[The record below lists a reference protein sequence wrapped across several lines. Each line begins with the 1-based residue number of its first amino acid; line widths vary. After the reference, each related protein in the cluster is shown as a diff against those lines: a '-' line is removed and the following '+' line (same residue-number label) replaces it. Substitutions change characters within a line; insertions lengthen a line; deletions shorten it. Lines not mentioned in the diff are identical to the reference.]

1 NRNVYERNK
10 PNFEL
15 KESLKRSLISS
26 AGKLH
31 SITRIVQSEYG
42 NLKEDLRLLIL
53 TDYIKKE
60 ALNQVG
66 KDKINHISLVSIF
79 EELRSN
85 TNLNIGCLSGSLV
98 ILPIHILPYMEDLGI
113 DKSKYSTSQINDT
126 SYVQLIFKGNNRQKI
141 SIISRLFEQGH
152 LQVLIGT
159 QALLGEGWDS
169 PCINSLILASYV
181 GSFMLSN
188 QMRGR
193 AIRSYQNNPNKT
205 ANIWHLVTLEPAY
218 IFEDNEIKKLLARLQ
233 EDGNQIDSYDF
244 KTLSRRFDCFLGPN
258 YETQE
263 IESGINRISIIKPP
277 FTKNQIE
284 KINEQMLLRSNQREE
299 MSKSWKEVLEYSAK
313 TITESQIPKV
323 CRVPAFTYFN
333 FLALITACF
342 IETLSIQIIV
352 QLIKLGLN
360 TELNI
365 ISLII
370 LFLIIFLVAYGS
382 GKLIRFICKHRSPK
396 KSIEGLSNAVL
407 KTFKELD
414 LIHSGA
420 HLKVS
425 SDELD
430 LGIYIHLA
438 NSTIHEQNIFNQA
451 IEEMLSPID
460 NPKFIIIKETPWRKM
475 NYKYSFACP
484 SGIIKKEGVL
494 IFKKHLKNIMG
505 NMKVIYAYN
514 AKGRSIA
521 LKCKKSA
528 FISKNQAVITKKQK
542 ISKFE

>member
-1 NRNVYERNK
+1 
-10 PNFEL
+10 
-15 KESLKRSLISS
+15 
-26 AGKLH
+26 
-31 SITRIVQSEYG
+31 
-42 NLKEDLRLLIL
+42 
-53 TDYIKKE
+53 
-60 ALNQVG
+60 
-66 KDKINHISLVSIF
+66 
-79 EELRSN
+79 
-85 TNLNIGCLSGSLV
+85 
-98 ILPIHILPYMEDLGI
+98 
-113 DKSKYSTSQINDT
+113 SKYSTIQISDT
-126 SYVQLIFKGNNRQKI
+126 SYVQLAFKGNNRQKI

-205 ANIWHLVTLEPAY
+205 ANIWHLVTLEPSY
-218 IFEDNEIKKLLARLQ
+218 IFEDNEIKKLLTRLQ
-233 EDGNQIDSYDF
+233 EDKNQIESYDY

-284 KINEQMLLRSNQREE
+284 KINEQMLSRSNQREE

-333 FLALITACF
+333 FLALAAACF
-342 IETLSIQIIV
+342 IESLCIQFMIQII
-352 QLIKLGLN
+352 K
-360 TELNI
+360 
-365 ISLII
+365 ISLNQELKI
-370 LFLIIFLVAYGS
+370 LSVILLLLVCVLVAYGTE
-382 GKLIRFICKHRSPK
+382 KIIRFLCKHISPK

-430 LGIYIHLA
+430 LGIHIHLA

-460 NPKFIIIKETPWRKM
+460 NPKYIIIKENPWRKM
-475 NYKYSFACP
+475 NYRYSFACP
-484 SGIIKKEGVL
+484 SGIIKKEGTL
-494 IFKKHLKNIMG
+494 
-505 NMKVIYAYN
+505 
-514 AKGRSIA
+514 
-521 LKCKKSA
+521 
-528 FISKNQAVITKKQK
+528 
-542 ISKFE
+542 